1 MAFLKDITLGQY
13 YPGNSYLH
21 RLDPRSKLL
30 TSLILM
36 TGLLVSHNWTL
47 ILLEIGVCLLA
58 VGFSKVPIGVFMR
71 NLKWFVWL
79 FSITFAIHALDV
91 HVKGTLPYF
100 GVALSEAGLRAGLL
114 YTVRLVLLIVFAAL
128 LTLTTV
134 PVALTDGLERLLA
147 PLKRFKLPVHEF
159 AFMMTL
165 ALRFIPI
172 LIQEGERVKN
182 AQLSRGASLEGP
194 LLQRIRNMVPML
206 LPLFISAIRRADDL
220 AIAMAA
226 RNYTGGDG
234 RTSYSQLAWGQAD
247 YITVTLSLL
256 MLSAVLLL
264 SV

>member
-79 FSITFAIHALDV
+79 FLITFAIHALD
-91 HVKGTLPYF
+91 
-100 GVALSEAGLRAGLL
+100 LSEEGLRAGLL

-147 PLKRFKLPVHEF
+147 PLRRFKLPVHEF

-194 LLQRIRNMVPML
+194 LMRRIRNMIPML

-226 RNYTGGDG
+226 RNYTGGEG
-234 RTSYSQLAWGQAD
+234 RTSYSQLVLCQAD
-247 YITVTLSLL
+247 YITVMLSIL
-256 MLSAVLLL
+256 MLSAVLLFRL
-264 SV
+264 